1 MFLSLRTKVDSLVR
15 KPDQTVNKGI
25 SPKAA
30 MPPWNENKISRS
42 TIVTRHPGKFYFS
55 IVNTLAEK
63 SNDYSQLSALSVSLG
78 QENPIEISNFLFL
91 SK

>member
-1 MFLSLRTKVDSLVR
+1 M
-15 KPDQTVNKGI
+15 
-25 SPKAA
+25 
-30 MPPWNENKISRS
+30 
-42 TIVTRHPGKFYFS
+42 TRHPGKFYFS